1 MKEFN
6 EKHIKD
12 LQEADGFVLQDVK
25 GKTVAIYLDSEYPD
39 VASFLADYIARY
51 GIKDLSRCLGYRNPT
66 EMLKEL
72 LEKADNCLFMM
83 TDIETKL
90 MNAFDGISADDYA
103 KKTEEKQ
110 WHLGDIVEDGKGHK
124 AMIVLDDNLVYE
136 LMNVNVEDKSAF
148 KVFSYFDV
156 SDTLSKL
163 QDGNPEWHKV
173 NAKLVIE

>member
-124 AMIVLDDNLVYE
+124 AMIIQDDHYSYE
-136 LMNVNVEDKSAF
+136 LMNVNIEDKKAF
-148 KVFSYFDV
+148 KTFEYFV
-156 SDTLSKL
+156 ISDKL
-163 QDGNPEWHKV
+163 NDLHLYHPEWHKV